1 MRFGFAAVALAF
13 AIPVLPLA
21 AAPPARSEALS
32 PAESAQRDAV
42 ERFLRARLFALDGEF
57 QEALKEFRRAV
68 ELDPGNGHLRREYAE
83 ALRDFGI
90 LPEAEQQALKA
101 VELVPDS
108 AAAHRVLG
116 QILLSK
122 SRDKA
127 GIEAAL
133 ASLRRANEL
142 QPTEPSGALA
152 LGQAYLRLDR
162 NEEAAAVLSRVQ
174 EGVRGPLLPLLY
186 AEALEKSGK
195 PEEAEAVYL
204 GILRQDDESMPAS
217 LGLLRV
223 YQATRQFEKAL
234 PILAELVKRQP
245 GNLGMKAQYAFSLL
259 RSRRFEEAEAVFQE
273 VLRADPDNR
282 DALRH
287 YSSLLSE
294 RLETESADELLRK
307 LQGLEPDDADVS
319 FRRALNFLEA
329 RRLDEAET
337 VLRDLRSTL
346 VAQKAPAAGIA
357 SVDGQLGYVAFLRKD
372 WPAARSAVT
381 PHLLEPDGTVNLQ
394 VLNLLTQVAR
404 DAEEPAEGL
413 RVCREAFARQP
424 KEIGVRSLFAE
435 FLLRSAKEKE
445 RQEGEEVV
453 AALAKDGRPGALAA
467 ADVWQRL
474 ERYGRAA
481 EAASAAL
488 VRFPDD
494 PDLLFRKAA
503 SLEREKKI
511 PESVAAFEKLIE
523 LEPGHGAALNY
534 LGYMFADRNE
544 NLERALELVRKAVSL
559 EPSNAAYL
567 DSLGW
572 VYFRLGQLEEA
583 EKHLLTAKRLAPD
596 DPTIEDHLGD
606 LDERRGDLAR
616 ARERWTR
623 ALALGPE
630 DDGVAIRAKL
640 ERTAAAAK
648 AP

>member
-1 MRFGFAAVALAF
+1 MRFRFAVAGFALATF
-13 AIPVLPLA
+13 APPLA
-21 AAPPARSEALS
+21 AAPPVRSEALS

-68 ELDPGNGHLRREYAE
+68 ELDPDNGHLRREYAE

-90 LPEAEQQALKA
+90 LPEAEQQARKA

-122 SRDKA
+122 ARDSE
-127 GIEAAL
+127 GIETAL
-133 ASLRRANEL
+133 PGLKRANEL
-142 QPTEPSGALA
+142 QPTEPTGALA

-174 EGVRGPLLPLLY
+174 EGARGPILPLLY
-186 AEALEKSGK
+186 GEALEKAGK
-195 PEEAEAVYL
+195 PEEAEEVYR
-204 GILRQDDESMPAS
+204 GILRQDDENLPAS
-217 LGLLRV
+217 MGLLRV

-234 PILAELVKRQP
+234 PILAEMVKRQP
-245 GNLGMKAQYAFSLL
+245 GNLGMKAQYGFSLL
-259 RSRRFEEAEAVFQE
+259 RARRFDEAEAAFQE
-273 VLRADPDNR
+273 VLRADPNNR

-294 RLETESADELLRK
+294 RLETERADELLRK
-307 LQGLEPDDADVS
+307 LQGLEPDDADAS

-337 VLRDLRSTL
+337 VLRDLRSSL
-346 VAQKAPAAGIA
+346 VAQNAPAAGVA
-357 SVDGQLGYVAFLRKD
+357 SVDGQLGYVALLRKD
-372 WPAARSAVT
+372 WTGARAAVT
-381 PHLLEPDGTVNLQ
+381 PHLLEADGTVNLQ
-394 VLNLLTQVAR
+394 VLNLLAQVAR
-404 DAEEPAEGL
+404 DAKDPAEGL
-413 RVCREAFARQP
+413 RITREAFARQP
-424 KEIGVRSLFAE
+424 KEIGVRSLHAE
-435 FLLRSAKEKE
+435 FLLRSSKEKD
-445 RQEGEEVV
+445 QTEGEQLV
-453 AALAKDGRPGALAA
+453 ASLAKDGRRGAVAA

-488 VRFPDD
+488 EQLPDD

-503 SLEREKKI
+503 SLERDKKI
-511 PESVAAFEKLIE
+511 PESVAAFERLIE
-523 LEPGHGAALNY
+523 LKPEHGAALNY
-534 LGYMFADRNE
+534 LGYMYADRNE
-544 NLERALELVRKAVSL
+544 NLDRALELVTRAVAL

-572 VYFRLGQLEEA
+572 VYFRLGKLEEA

-596 DPTIEDHLGD
+596 DPTIEEHLGD
-606 LDERRGDLAR
+606 LDESRGDLAR

-623 ALALGPE
+623 ALALEPE
-630 DDGVAIRAKL
+630 DGGAALRAKL